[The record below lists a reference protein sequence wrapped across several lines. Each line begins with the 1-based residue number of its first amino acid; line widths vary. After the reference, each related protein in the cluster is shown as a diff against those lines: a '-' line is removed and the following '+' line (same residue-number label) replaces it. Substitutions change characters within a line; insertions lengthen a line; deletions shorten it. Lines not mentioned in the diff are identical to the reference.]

1 MPRRLRIHLPGG
13 FYHITLRGNHQRAI
27 FFAESDRNLLNV
39 IVARNIENF
48 GARLHAYC
56 WMGNHIHMVIQVGA
70 APLANPM
77 RQIAS
82 EYARAMQ
89 VKLDT
94 TGHFFERRYH
104 AMLVDADSYLME
116 LLRYVH
122 LNPVRA
128 GLVRDAS
135 QYQWSSHH
143 VYIGERSEPWVT
155 TSFCLSMFGS
165 DRKRAVAAYLAFV
178 GAELP
183 DDWEP
188 SCAAAQDGLTAA
200 NRSLVAR
207 GQKVSRGLRPR
218 QTLDDLIA
226 EACRRFEIEVVDF
239 DSPVRNAYLT
249 KARAWI
255 AHQATLRGVASRSAV
270 ARALG
275 RTESTLRHAIR
286 MYPTEL
292 D

>member
-1 MPRRLRIHLPGG
+1 MPRRLRIHLAGG
-13 FYHITLRGNHQRAI
+13 FYHVTLRGNHQQAI
-27 FFAESDRNLLNV
+27 FFNEGDRNLLNT
-39 IVARNIENF
+39 IVARSIENS

-70 APLANPM
+70 EPLANPM

-89 VKLDT
+89 IRLDT

-104 AMLVDADSYLME
+104 AILVDADSYLME
-116 LLRYVH
+116 LLRYIH

-128 GLVRDAS
+128 GLVRDVS

-143 VYIGERSEPWVT
+143 AYVGARSEPWIT
-155 TSFCLSMFGS
+155 TDFCLNMFGS
-165 DRKRAVAAYLAFV
+165 DRNRAVAAYLAFV
-178 GAELP
+178 GADLP
-183 DDWEP
+183 DDWDP
-188 SCAAAQDGLTAA
+188 SCAAAQISLTAA
-200 NRSLVAR
+200 NENLVAQ
-207 GQKVSRGLRPR
+207 GENASQDSRRL
-218 QTLDDLIA
+218 QTLNELIA
-226 EACRRFEIEVVDF
+226 EACLRFEIDVVDF
-239 DSPVRNAYLT
+239 DSPVRDAYLT

-255 AHQATLRGVASRSAV
+255 AHQATQRGIASRSAV